1 MIEVFKALE
10 ERVKENKE
18 SVLVTIIEMK
28 GSTPGKA
35 GFKMLVGP
43 EGRIAGTVGGGGV
56 EFYAVN
62 KSKEMLQNGR
72 GNFTETLIM
81 KDTLTGKENN
91 NIEVK
96 KDDKVE
102 INALCGGEVTLF
114 YELYKSS
121 KTLYL
126 FGAGH
131 VGQAVAKLAFQL
143 GYYVVVFDNRQNI
156 LDEIPGEACNQ
167 KKLVDLPNLS
177 LIEKNHLALDEQ
189 SYTVI
194 LTHNHIND
202 LQVLEFIYKN
212 YPGMKYIGMIGSKR
226 KVKEGISF
234 IKKKFDSKLDLR
246 NLYAPIGSEIGGD
259 SPNEIALSIITEIQ
273 AISYGK
279 QINHLRLNYNE
290 IK

>member
-10 ERVKENKE
+10 ERIRSNQAI
-18 SVLVTIIEMK
+18 VLVTIVDMK

-35 GFKMLVGP
+35 GFKMLVGS

-56 EFYAVN
+56 EYYAVD
-62 KSKEMLQNGR
+62 KSKELLRTGGN
-72 GNFTETLIM
+72 NFTETLIM
-81 KDTLTGKENN
+81 KDSILGEEKD

-96 KDDKVE
+96 TNDKVE

-131 VGQAVAKLAFQL
+131 VGQAVARLAKQI
-143 GYYVVVFDNRQNI
+143 GYYVVIFDNRANVLEEVI
-156 LDEIPGEACNQ
+156 EGSYNQ
-167 KKLVDLPNLS
+167 KILVDLPNLN
-177 LIEKNHLALDEQ
+177 LKEKEYLQLDINGHA
-189 SYTVI
+189 VI
-194 LTHNHIND
+194 LTHNHTND
-202 LQVLEFIYKN
+202 LQVLEFVYKN
-212 YPGMKYIGMIGSKR
+212 YPKMNYIGMIGSKR

-234 IKKKFDSKLDLR
+234 IKNKFDHKLDFK
-246 NLYAPIGSEIGGD
+246 NLYSPIGVEIGGD
-259 SPNEIALSIITEIQ
+259 SPNEIALSIMTEIQ
-273 AISYGK
+273 ALVYGK
-279 QINHLRLNYNE
+279 KVNHLRLNYDE